1 MKKYLSILFLIFLC
15 LGCGENAIKM
25 EAYFKDD
32 NKNRIKTYSFDE
44 SIMEDDII
52 KHGKKQ
58 MNTAGRLTAVYYY
71 PKGAKIPRSGVQNA
85 QDIFYANTVID
96 MYAEEIDCIYMIGQ
110 DGKHYFANCI
120 ENPDDDWCVNNS
132 GL

>member
-44 SIMEDDII
+44 SITEEDII
-52 KHGKKQ
+52 KHGKS
-58 MNTAGRLTAVYYY
+58 R
-71 PKGAKIPRSGVQNA
+71 
-85 QDIFYANTVID
+85 
-96 MYAEEIDCIYMIGQ
+96 
-110 DGKHYFANCI
+110 
-120 ENPDDDWCVNNS
+120 
-132 GL
+132 